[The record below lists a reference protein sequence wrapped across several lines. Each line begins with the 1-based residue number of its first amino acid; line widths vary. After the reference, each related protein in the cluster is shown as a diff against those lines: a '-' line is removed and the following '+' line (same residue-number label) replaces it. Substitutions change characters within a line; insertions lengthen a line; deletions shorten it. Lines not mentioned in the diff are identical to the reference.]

1 MSLPVWLW
9 GICLLSCGLAVLAAR
24 TDRFAW
30 AVLSALAAA
39 GSVLA
44 ALMRGAPWSEVLP
57 LALLP
62 LAACVLFRRREA
74 EQ

>member
-9 GICLLSCGLAVLAAR
+9 GLCLLSCGLAVLSAR

-30 AVLSALAAA
+30 AFCSALSAV
-39 GSVLA
+39 GSVFA
-44 ALMRGAPWSEVLP
+44 ALMLNAPWSEVLP
-57 LALLP
+57 LLLLP

-74 EQ
+74 EK